1 MQEQNVIENM
11 KNIRKNKNSENEIA
25 VTGKS
30 GIFWLKGLAGL
41 LAVML
46 VFTIA
51 SRVVASITVPQV
63 TASAPSSG
71 KIEHTV
77 MASGTVEAGGEKA
90 IVTEEGILVAQVNVH
105 TGESIGEGETLFA
118 LDMDSL
124 EDQIYE
130 LQNQIKKLQ
139 LENDSLKKNKAQ
151 ADAKQ
156 QLELK
161 RAQEDYEETIAK
173 NTVSDG
179 KANEALQKAAD
190 AKSQAEKELNSAKD
204 ALAQAEKE
212 LNAVKEELQNVKDAA
227 AAEQS
232 KDTAESVDKTGN
244 SAADQPK
251 DAADSD
257 ASGKN
262 EQDNTTDS
270 TITQKLQQLEEAV
283 QEKQNTY
290 DTIQA
295 KVTEKQAALDSAS
308 VALEEKQEQLESNTS
323 TAEDAKKA
331 AERAVEDAGLSADID
346 HTQEINA
353 ISLEQF
359 QKQLEKL
366 KTLKQQNGEI
376 TAPSS
381 GIITKVCVETGQKT
395 TDTAAVVMSD
405 EQSGLFFTATT
416 DSKNR
421 EYLSVGDNATITGV
435 GKETSDCSIV
445 SIETSEDGSIIKVSI
460 TMQGNDFSPGE
471 SAQMIVTRKSE
482 SYDYLVPVTAVWQ
495 ENNKA
500 YVLLLET
507 ENTVLGEQHI
517 ARKAEVQILDK
528 NSSYAAVSGNS
539 LSADCQIITDS
550 DRTVGNGDVVRM
562 TE

>member
-161 RAQEDYEETIAK
+161 RAQEYYEETIAK

-179 KANEALQKAAD
+179 NANEALQKAAD

-232 KDTAESVDKTGN
+232 KDTADQTGE
-244 SAADQPK
+244 AEKK
-251 DAADSD
+251 DT
-257 ASGKN
+257 N
-262 EQDNTTDS
+262 S
-270 TITQKLQQLEEAV
+270 TITQKLQQLEETV

-366 KTLKQQNGEI
+366 I
-376 TAPSS
+376 TAPSF

-405 EQSGLFFTATT
+405 EQSGLFFTTTT

-445 SIETSEDGSIIKVSI
+445 SLETSKDGSSIKVSI
-460 TMQGNDFSPGE
+460 AMQGDDFLPGE
-471 SAQMIVTRKSE
+471 SAQMTATRKSE

-507 ENTVLGEQHI
+507 ENTVLGEQYI

>member
-1 MQEQNVIENM
+1 M

-51 SRVVASITVPQV
+51 SRVAASITVPQV
-63 TASAPSSG
+63 TASAPSPG

-77 MASGTVEAGGEKA
+77 IASGTVEAGGEKA

-232 KDTAESVDKTGN
+232 KDTA
-244 SAADQPK
+244 DQPK

-262 EQDNTTDS
+262 EQDNTTNS

-308 VALEEKQEQLESNTS
+308 VALEEKQEQLESSTS

-353 ISLEQF
+353 ISLEQY

-405 EQSGLFFTATT
+405 EQSGLFFTTTT

-445 SIETSEDGSIIKVSI
+445 SLETSEDGSSIKVSI
-460 TMQGNDFSPGE
+460 AMQGDDFLPGE
-471 SAQMIVTRKSE
+471 SAQMTATRKSE

-507 ENTVLGEQHI
+507 ENTVLGEQYI

>member
-212 LNAVKEELQNVKDAA
+212 LNAVKEELQNVKEAA

-232 KDTAESVDKTGN
+232 KDT
-244 SAADQPK
+244 ADQPK

-262 EQDNTTDS
+262 EQDNTTNS

-308 VALEEKQEQLESNTS
+308 VALEEKQEQLESSTS

-405 EQSGLFFTATT
+405 EQSGLFFTTTT

-435 GKETSDCSIV
+435 GKEMSDCSIV
-445 SIETSEDGSIIKVSI
+445 SLETSEDGSSIKVSI
-460 TMQGNDFSPGE
+460 AMQGDDFLPGE
-471 SAQMIVTRKSE
+471 SAQMTATRKSE

-507 ENTVLGEQHI
+507 ENTVLGEQYI

>member
-105 TGESIGEGETLFA
+105 TGESIGEGETLFS

-212 LNAVKEELQNVKDAA
+212 LNAVKEELQNVKEAA

-232 KDTAESVDKTGN
+232 KDT
-244 SAADQPK
+244 ADQPK

-262 EQDNTTDS
+262 EQDNTTNS

-308 VALEEKQEQLESNTS
+308 VALEEKQEQLESSTS

-353 ISLEQF
+353 ISLEQY

-405 EQSGLFFTATT
+405 EQSGLFFTTTT

-445 SIETSEDGSIIKVSI
+445 SLETSEDGSSIKVSI
-460 TMQGNDFSPGE
+460 AMQGDDFLPGE
-471 SAQMIVTRKSE
+471 SAQMTATRKSE

-507 ENTVLGEQHI
+507 ENTVLGEQYI

>member
-1 MQEQNVIENM
+1 MR
-11 KNIRKNKNSENEIA
+11 NIRKNENSKNEI
-25 VTGKS
+25 VITRKS

-46 VFTIA
+46 VFTVA
-51 SRVVASITVPQV
+51 SRVAASITVPQV
-63 TASAPSSG
+63 TAAAPSSG

-77 MASGTVEAGGEKA
+77 MASGTVEADGEKA

-139 LENDSLKKNKAQ
+139 LENDSLRKNKTQ
-151 ADAKQ
+151 AEAKQ

-212 LNAVKEELQNVKDAA
+212 LNAAKQELQNAKDAA
-227 AAEQS
+227 ADQK
-232 KDTAESVDKTGN
+232 KDTAEHVDKTGN

-251 DAADSD
+251 DAEDSD

-262 EQDNTTDS
+262 EQDNTTNS
-270 TITQKLQQLEEAV
+270 TITQQLQQFEEAV

-308 VALEEKQEQLESNTS
+308 AALEEKQEQLESDMS
-323 TAEDAKKA
+323 AAADAKKA
-331 AERAVEDAGLSADID
+331 AERAVEDADLSADTD

-353 ISLEQF
+353 ISLEQY
-359 QKQLEKL
+359 QRQLEKL
-366 KTLKQQNGEI
+366 KNLKQQNGEI
-376 TAPSS
+376 IAPSS

-395 TDTAAVVMSD
+395 TDTAAIVMSD
-405 EQSGLFFTATT
+405 EQSGLLFTTTT

-421 EYLSVGDNATITGV
+421 EYLSVGDNAMITGV
-435 GKETSDCSIV
+435 GKETSDCNIV
-445 SIETSEDGSIIKVSI
+445 SLETSEDGSSIKVSI
-460 TMQGNDFSPGE
+460 AMQGDDFSPGE
-471 SAQMIVTRKSE
+471 SAQMTVTRKSE

-507 ENTVLGEQHI
+507 ENTVLGEQYI
-517 ARKAEVQILDK
+517 ARKAEVEILDK

-539 LSADCQIITDS
+539 LSTDCKIITDS

>member
-90 IVTEEGILVAQVNVH
+90 IVTEEGILVAQLNVH
-105 TGESIGEGETLFA
+105 IGESVEEGDILFTLA
-118 LDMDSL
+118 VDSL

-151 ADAKQ
+151 ADAKR

-190 AKSQAEKELNSAKD
+190 AKSQAEKELNSARD

-212 LNAVKEELQNVKDAA
+212 LNAAKQELQNVKDAA

-232 KDTAESVDKTGN
+232 KDT
-244 SAADQPK
+244 ADQPK

-262 EQDNTTDS
+262 EQDNTTNS

-308 VALEEKQEQLESNTS
+308 VALEEKQEQLESSTS

-405 EQSGLFFTATT
+405 EQSGLFFTTTT

-445 SIETSEDGSIIKVSI
+445 SLETSEDGSSIKVSI
-460 TMQGNDFSPGE
+460 AMQGDDFLPGE
-471 SAQMIVTRKSE
+471 SAQMTATRKSE

-507 ENTVLGEQHI
+507 ENTVLGEQYI

>member
-232 KDTAESVDKTGN
+232 KDTA
-244 SAADQPK
+244 DQPK

-262 EQDNTTDS
+262 EQDNTTNS

-295 KVTEKQAALDSAS
+295 KVTEKQAALESAS

-353 ISLEQF
+353 ISLEQY

-405 EQSGLFFTATT
+405 EQSGLFFTTTT

-445 SIETSEDGSIIKVSI
+445 SLETSEDGSSIKVSI
-460 TMQGNDFSPGE
+460 AMQGDDFLPGE
-471 SAQMIVTRKSE
+471 SAQMTATRKSE

-507 ENTVLGEQHI
+507 ENTVLGEQYI
-517 ARKAEVQILDK
+517 AKKAEVQILDK

>member
-1 MQEQNVIENM
+1 M
-11 KNIRKNKNSENEIA
+11 KSIRKNENSKNEI
-25 VTGKS
+25 VITRKS
-30 GIFWLKGLAGL
+30 EIFWLKGLAGL

-46 VFTIA
+46 VFTVA
-51 SRVVASITVPQV
+51 SRVAASITVPQV
-63 TASAPSSG
+63 TAAAPTSG

-77 MASGTVEAGGEKA
+77 IASGTVEAGGEKA

-105 TGESIGEGETLFA
+105 TGEHIEEGSVLFTLA
-118 LDMDSL
+118 TDSL

-139 LENDSLKKNKAQ
+139 LENDSLRKNKTQ
-151 ADAKQ
+151 AEAKQ

-173 NTVSDG
+173 NTVSNE
-179 KANEALQKAAD
+179 KANEALQKATD
-190 AKSQAEKELNSAKD
+190 AKSQAEKELNSARD

-212 LNAVKEELQNVKDAA
+212 LNAAKQELQNAKDAA
-227 AAEQS
+227 AAEQK
-232 KDTAESVDKTGN
+232 KDTAEPVDKTGN
-244 SAADQPK
+244 LVTDQPK
-251 DAADSD
+251 DADDAD

-262 EQDNTTDS
+262 EQDNTTNS
-270 TITQKLQQLEEAV
+270 TITQQLQLFEEAV

-308 VALEEKQEQLESNTS
+308 TALEEKQEQLESDMS
-323 TAEDAKKA
+323 AASDAKKA
-331 AERAVEDAGLSADID
+331 AERAVEDAGLSADTD

-353 ISLEQF
+353 ISLEQY

-366 KTLKQQNGEI
+366 KTIKQQNGEI

-395 TDTAAVVMSD
+395 TDTAAIVMSD
-405 EQSGLFFTATT
+405 EQSGLLFTTTT

-445 SIETSEDGSIIKVSI
+445 SLEKSEGGSSIKVSVA
-460 TMQGNDFSPGE
+460 MQGDDFSPGE
-471 SAQMIVTRKSE
+471 SAQMTVTRKSE

-507 ENTVLGEQHI
+507 ENTVLGEQYI
-517 ARKAEVQILDK
+517 ARKAEVEILDK

-539 LSADCQIITDS
+539 LSTDCKIITDS

>member
-1 MQEQNVIENM
+1 M
-11 KNIRKNKNSENEIA
+11 KSIRKNENSKNEI
-25 VTGKS
+25 VITRKS

-46 VFTIA
+46 VFTVA
-51 SRVVASITVPQV
+51 SRVAASITVPQV
-63 TASAPSSG
+63 TAAAPTSG

-77 MASGTVEAGGEKA
+77 IASGTVEAGGEKA

-105 TGESIGEGETLFA
+105 TGEHIEEGSVLFTFA
-118 LDMDSL
+118 TDSL

-139 LENDSLKKNKAQ
+139 LENDSLRKNKTQ
-151 ADAKQ
+151 AEAKQ

-173 NTVSDG
+173 NTVSNE
-179 KANEALQKAAD
+179 KANEALQKATD
-190 AKSQAEKELNSAKD
+190 AKSQAEKELNSARD

-212 LNAVKEELQNVKDAA
+212 LNAAKQELQNAKDAA
-227 AAEQS
+227 AAEQK
-232 KDTAESVDKTGN
+232 KDTAEPVDKTGN
-244 SAADQPK
+244 SVTDQSK
-251 DAADSD
+251 DADDAD

-262 EQDNTTDS
+262 EQDNTTNS
-270 TITQKLQQLEEAV
+270 TITQQLQQFEEAV

-295 KVTEKQAALDSAS
+295 KVTEKQAALESAS
-308 VALEEKQEQLESNTS
+308 AALEEKQEQLESDMS
-323 TAEDAKKA
+323 AASDAKKA
-331 AERAVEDAGLSADID
+331 AERAVEDAGLSADTD

-353 ISLEQF
+353 ISLEQY

-366 KTLKQQNGEI
+366 KTIKQQNGEI

-395 TDTAAVVMSD
+395 TDTAAIVMSD
-405 EQSGLFFTATT
+405 EQSGLLFTTTT

-445 SIETSEDGSIIKVSI
+445 SLETSEDGSSIKVSVA
-460 TMQGNDFSPGE
+460 MQGDDFSPGE
-471 SAQMIVTRKSE
+471 SAQMTVTRKSE

-507 ENTVLGEQHI
+507 ENTVLGEQYI
-517 ARKAEVQILDK
+517 ARKAEVEILDK

-539 LSADCQIITDS
+539 LSTDCKIITDS
-550 DRTVGNGDVVRM
+550 DRTVGNGNVVRM

>member
-1 MQEQNVIENM
+1 MQEQSVIENM

-63 TASAPSSG
+63 TASSPSSG

-151 ADAKQ
+151 VDAKQ

-232 KDTAESVDKTGN
+232 KDTA
-244 SAADQPK
+244 DQPK

-262 EQDNTTDS
+262 EQDNTTNS

-353 ISLEQF
+353 ISLEQY

-405 EQSGLFFTATT
+405 EQSGLFFTTTT

-445 SIETSEDGSIIKVSI
+445 SLETSKDGSSIKVSI
-460 TMQGNDFSPGE
+460 AMQGDDFLPGE
-471 SAQMIVTRKSE
+471 SAQMTATRKSE

-507 ENTVLGEQHI
+507 ENTVLGEQYI

>member
-63 TASAPSSG
+63 TASSPSSG

-151 ADAKQ
+151 VDAKQ

-232 KDTAESVDKTGN
+232 KDTA
-244 SAADQPK
+244 DQPK

-262 EQDNTTDS
+262 EQDNTTNS

-353 ISLEQF
+353 ISLEQY

-405 EQSGLFFTATT
+405 EQSGLFFTTTT

-445 SIETSEDGSIIKVSI
+445 SLETSKDGSSIKVSI
-460 TMQGNDFSPGE
+460 AMQGDDFLPGE
-471 SAQMIVTRKSE
+471 SAQMTATRKSE

-507 ENTVLGEQHI
+507 ENTVLGEQYI

>member
-1 MQEQNVIENM
+1 MQEQSVIENM

-232 KDTAESVDKTGN
+232 KDTA
-244 SAADQPK
+244 DQPK

-262 EQDNTTDS
+262 EQDNTTNS

-331 AERAVEDAGLSADID
+331 AERAVEDAGLSADND

-353 ISLEQF
+353 ISLKQY

-366 KTLKQQNGEI
+366 KILKQQNGEI

-395 TDTAAVVMSD
+395 TDTAAIVMSD
-405 EQSGLFFTATT
+405 EQSGLLFTTTT

-445 SIETSEDGSIIKVSI
+445 SLETSKDGSSIKVSI
-460 TMQGNDFSPGE
+460 AMQGDDFLPGE
-471 SAQMIVTRKSE
+471 SAQMTATRKSE

-507 ENTVLGEQHI
+507 ENTVLGEQYI

>member
-212 LNAVKEELQNVKDAA
+212 LNAVKEELQNVKEAV

-232 KDTAESVDKTGN
+232 KDT
-244 SAADQPK
+244 ADQPK

-262 EQDNTTDS
+262 QQDNTTKS

-308 VALEEKQEQLESNTS
+308 VALEEKQEQLESSTS

-353 ISLEQF
+353 ISLEQY

-405 EQSGLFFTATT
+405 EQSGLFFTTTT

-445 SIETSEDGSIIKVSI
+445 SLETSEDGSSIKVSI
-460 TMQGNDFSPGE
+460 AMQGDDFLPGE
-471 SAQMIVTRKSE
+471 SAQMTATRKSE

-507 ENTVLGEQHI
+507 ENTVLGEQYI

>member
-1 MQEQNVIENM
+1 M
-11 KNIRKNKNSENEIA
+11 KSIRKNENSKNEI
-25 VTGKS
+25 VITRKS

-46 VFTIA
+46 VFTVA
-51 SRVVASITVPQV
+51 SRVAASITVPQV
-63 TASAPSSG
+63 TASAPTSG

-77 MASGTVEAGGEKA
+77 IASGTVEAGGEKA

-105 TGESIGEGETLFA
+105 TGEHIEEGSVLFTLA
-118 LDMDSL
+118 TDSL

-139 LENDSLKKNKAQ
+139 LENDSLRKNKTQ
-151 ADAKQ
+151 AEAKQ

-173 NTVSDG
+173 NTVSNE
-179 KANEALQKAAD
+179 KANEALQKATD
-190 AKSQAEKELNSAKD
+190 AKSQAEKELNSARD

-212 LNAVKEELQNVKDAA
+212 LNAAKQELQNAKDAA
-227 AAEQS
+227 A
-232 KDTAESVDKTGN
+232 
-244 SAADQPK
+244 DQKK
-251 DAADSD
+251 DADDAD

-262 EQDNTTDS
+262 EQDNTTNS
-270 TITQKLQQLEEAV
+270 TITQQLQQFEEAV
-283 QEKQNTY
+283 QEMQNTY

-308 VALEEKQEQLESNTS
+308 TALEEKQEQLESDMS
-323 TAEDAKKA
+323 AAADAKKA
-331 AERAVEDAGLSADID
+331 AERAVEDAGLSADTD

-353 ISLEQF
+353 ISLEQY

-366 KTLKQQNGEI
+366 KTIKQQNGEI

-395 TDTAAVVMSD
+395 TDTAAIVMSD
-405 EQSGLFFTATT
+405 EQSGLLFTTTT

-421 EYLSVGDNATITGV
+421 EYLSVGDNAAITGV

-445 SIETSEDGSIIKVSI
+445 SLETSEDGSSIKVSVA
-460 TMQGNDFSPGE
+460 MQGDDFSPGE
-471 SAQMIVTRKSE
+471 SAQMTVTRKSE

-507 ENTVLGEQHI
+507 ENTVLGEQYI
-517 ARKAEVQILDK
+517 ARKAEVEILDK

-539 LSADCQIITDS
+539 LSTDCKIITDS
-550 DRTVGNGDVVRM
+550 DRTVGNGNVVRM

>member
-63 TASAPSSG
+63 TASAPSPG

-232 KDTAESVDKTGN
+232 KDTA
-244 SAADQPK
+244 DQPK

-262 EQDNTTDS
+262 EQDNTTNS

-405 EQSGLFFTATT
+405 EQSGLFFTTTT

-445 SIETSEDGSIIKVSI
+445 SLETSKDGSSIKVSI
-460 TMQGNDFSPGE
+460 AMQGDDFLPGE
-471 SAQMIVTRKSE
+471 SAQMTATRKSE
-482 SYDYLVPVTAVWQ
+482 IYDYLVPVTAVWQ

-507 ENTVLGEQHI
+507 ENTVLGEQYI

>member
-1 MQEQNVIENM
+1 MQEKSVIENM

-139 LENDSLKKNKAQ
+139 LENDSLRKNKTQ
-151 ADAKQ
+151 AEAKQ

-173 NTVSDG
+173 NTVSNE
-179 KANEALQKAAD
+179 KANEALQKATD
-190 AKSQAEKELNSAKD
+190 AKSQAEKELNSARD

-212 LNAVKEELQNVKDAA
+212 LNAAKQELQNAKDAA
-227 AAEQS
+227 AAEQK
-232 KDTAESVDKTGN
+232 KDTAEPVDKTGN
-244 SAADQPK
+244 SVTDQPK
-251 DAADSD
+251 DAD

-262 EQDNTTDS
+262 EQDNTTNS
-270 TITQKLQQLEEAV
+270 TITQQLQQFEEAV

-308 VALEEKQEQLESNTS
+308 TALEEKQEQLESDMS
-323 TAEDAKKA
+323 AASDAKKA
-331 AERAVEDAGLSADID
+331 AERTVEDAGLSADTD

-353 ISLEQF
+353 ISLEQY

-366 KTLKQQNGEI
+366 KTIKQQNGEI

-395 TDTAAVVMSD
+395 TDTAAIVMSD
-405 EQSGLFFTATT
+405 EQSGLFFTTTT

-445 SIETSEDGSIIKVSI
+445 SLETSEDGSSIKVSI
-460 TMQGNDFSPGE
+460 SMQGDDFSPGE
-471 SAQMIVTRKSE
+471 SAQMTVTRKSE

-507 ENTVLGEQHI
+507 ENTVLGEQYI
-517 ARKAEVQILDK
+517 ARKAEVEILDK

-539 LSADCQIITDS
+539 LSTGCKIITDS
-550 DRTVGNGDVVRM
+550 DRTVGNGDVVRIM
-562 TE
+562 E

>member
-1 MQEQNVIENM
+1 MR
-11 KNIRKNKNSENEIA
+11 NIRKNENSKNEI
-25 VTGKS
+25 VIIRKS

-46 VFTIA
+46 IFTIA
-51 SRVVASITVPQV
+51 SRVAASITVPQV
-63 TASAPSSG
+63 RASAPTSG

-77 MASGTVEAGGEKA
+77 IASGTVEAGGEKA

-105 TGESIGEGETLFA
+105 TGEHIEEGSVLFTFA
-118 LDMDSL
+118 TDSL

-139 LENDSLKKNKAQ
+139 LENDSLRKNKTQ
-151 ADAKQ
+151 AEAKQ

-161 RAQEDYEETIAK
+161 RAQKDYEETIAK
-173 NTVSDG
+173 NTVSNE
-179 KANEALQKAAD
+179 KANEALQKATD
-190 AKSQAEKELNSAKD
+190 AKSQAEKELNSARD

-212 LNAVKEELQNVKDAA
+212 LNAAKQELQNAKDAA
-227 AAEQS
+227 AAEQK
-232 KDTAESVDKTGN
+232 KDTAEPVDKTGN
-244 SAADQPK
+244 SVTDQPK
-251 DAADSD
+251 DADDAD

-262 EQDNTTDS
+262 EQDNTTNS
-270 TITQKLQQLEEAV
+270 TITQQLQQFEEAV

-308 VALEEKQEQLESNTS
+308 AALEEKQEQLESDMS
-323 TAEDAKKA
+323 AASDAKKA
-331 AERAVEDAGLSADID
+331 AERAVEDAGLSADTD

-353 ISLEQF
+353 ISLEQY

-366 KTLKQQNGEI
+366 KTIKQQNGAI

-395 TDTAAVVMSD
+395 TDTAAIVMSD
-405 EQSGLFFTATT
+405 EQSGLLFTTTT

-435 GKETSDCSIV
+435 GKETSDCNIV
-445 SIETSEDGSIIKVSI
+445 SLETSEDGSSIKASI
-460 TMQGNDFSPGE
+460 SMQGDDFSPGE
-471 SAQMIVTRKSE
+471 SAQMTVTRKSE
-482 SYDYLVPVTAVWQ
+482 SYDYLVSVTAVWQ

-500 YVLLLET
+500 YVLLVET
-507 ENTVLGEQHI
+507 ENTVLGEQYI
-517 ARKAEVQILDK
+517 ARKAEVEILDK

-539 LSADCQIITDS
+539 LSTDCKIITDS

>member
-51 SRVVASITVPQV
+51 SRVAASITVPQV
-63 TASAPSSG
+63 TASAPSPG

-77 MASGTVEAGGEKA
+77 IASGTVEAGGEKA

-232 KDTAESVDKTGN
+232 KDTA
-244 SAADQPK
+244 DQPK

-262 EQDNTTDS
+262 EQDNTTNS

-308 VALEEKQEQLESNTS
+308 VALEEKQEQLESSTS

-353 ISLEQF
+353 ISLEQY

-405 EQSGLFFTATT
+405 EQSGLFFTTTT

-445 SIETSEDGSIIKVSI
+445 SLETSKDGSSIKVSI
-460 TMQGNDFSPGE
+460 AMQGDDFLPGE
-471 SAQMIVTRKSE
+471 SAQMTATRKSE

-507 ENTVLGEQHI
+507 ENTVLGEQYI

>member
-179 KANEALQKAAD
+179 KA
-190 AKSQAEKELNSAKD
+190 EKELNSAKD

-232 KDTAESVDKTGN
+232 KDTADQTGE
-244 SAADQPK
+244 AEKK
-251 DAADSD
+251 DT
-257 ASGKN
+257 N
-262 EQDNTTDS
+262 S
-270 TITQKLQQLEEAV
+270 TITQKLQQLEETV

-376 TAPSS
+376 TAPSF

-405 EQSGLFFTATT
+405 EQSGLFFTTTT

-421 EYLSVGDNATITGV
+421 EYLSVGDNATIIGV

-445 SIETSEDGSIIKVSI
+445 SLETSEDGSSIKVSI
-460 TMQGNDFSPGE
+460 AMQGDDFLPGE
-471 SAQMIVTRKSE
+471 SAQMTATRKSE

-507 ENTVLGEQHI
+507 ENTVLGEQYI

>member
-1 MQEQNVIENM
+1 
-11 KNIRKNKNSENEIA
+11 
-25 VTGKS
+25 
-30 GIFWLKGLAGL
+30 
-41 LAVML
+41 
-46 VFTIA
+46 
-51 SRVVASITVPQV
+51 
-63 TASAPSSG
+63 
-71 KIEHTV
+71 

-151 ADAKQ
+151 TDAKQ

-232 KDTAESVDKTGN
+232 KDTADQTGE
-244 SAADQPK
+244 AEKK
-251 DAADSD
+251 DT
-257 ASGKN
+257 N
-262 EQDNTTDS
+262 S
-270 TITQKLQQLEEAV
+270 TITQKLQQLEETV

-308 VALEEKQEQLESNTS
+308 VALEEKQEQL
-323 TAEDAKKA
+323 
-331 AERAVEDAGLSADID
+331 SA
-346 HTQEINA
+346 T
-353 ISLEQF
+353 
-359 QKQLEKL
+359 
-366 KTLKQQNGEI
+366 
-376 TAPSS
+376 
-381 GIITKVCVETGQKT
+381 
-395 TDTAAVVMSD
+395 
-405 EQSGLFFTATT
+405 
-416 DSKNR
+416 
-421 EYLSVGDNATITGV
+421 
-435 GKETSDCSIV
+435 
-445 SIETSEDGSIIKVSI
+445 
-460 TMQGNDFSPGE
+460 
-471 SAQMIVTRKSE
+471 
-482 SYDYLVPVTAVWQ
+482 
-495 ENNKA
+495 
-500 YVLLLET
+500 
-507 ENTVLGEQHI
+507 
-517 ARKAEVQILDK
+517 
-528 NSSYAAVSGNS
+528 
-539 LSADCQIITDS
+539 
-550 DRTVGNGDVVRM
+550 
-562 TE
+562 

>member
-1 MQEQNVIENM
+1 M
-11 KNIRKNKNSENEIA
+11 KSIRKNKNSENKIV
-25 VTGKS
+25 VTVKS

-46 VFTIA
+46 VFTVA
-51 SRVVASITVPQV
+51 SRVAASITVPQV
-63 TASAPSSG
+63 TAAAPTSG

-77 MASGTVEAGGEKA
+77 IASGTVEAGGEKA

-105 TGESIGEGETLFA
+105 TGEHIEEGSVLFTFA
-118 LDMDSL
+118 TDSL

-139 LENDSLKKNKAQ
+139 LENDSLRKNKTQ
-151 ADAKQ
+151 AEAKQ

-161 RAQEDYEETIAK
+161 RAQKDYEETIAK
-173 NTVSDG
+173 NTVSNE
-179 KANEALQKAAD
+179 KANEALQKATD
-190 AKSQAEKELNSAKD
+190 AKSQAEKELNSARD

-212 LNAVKEELQNVKDAA
+212 LNAAKQELQNAKDAA
-227 AAEQS
+227 AAEQK
-232 KDTAESVDKTGN
+232 KDTAEPVDKTGN
-244 SAADQPK
+244 SVTDQPK
-251 DAADSD
+251 DADDAD

-262 EQDNTTDS
+262 EQDNTTNS
-270 TITQKLQQLEEAV
+270 TITQQLQQFEEAV

-308 VALEEKQEQLESNTS
+308 TALEEKQEQLESDMS
-323 TAEDAKKA
+323 AAADAKKA
-331 AERAVEDAGLSADID
+331 AERAVEDASLSADTD

-353 ISLEQF
+353 ISLEQY

-366 KTLKQQNGEI
+366 KTIKQQNGEI

-395 TDTAAVVMSD
+395 TDTAAIVMSD
-405 EQSGLFFTATT
+405 EQSGLLFTTTT

-445 SIETSEDGSIIKVSI
+445 SLENSEDGSSIKVSI
-460 TMQGNDFSPGE
+460 SMQGDDFLPGE
-471 SAQMIVTRKSE
+471 SAQMTVTRKSE

-507 ENTVLGEQHI
+507 ENTVLGEQYI
-517 ARKAEVQILDK
+517 ARKAEVEILDK

-539 LSADCQIITDS
+539 LSTDCKIITDS
-550 DRTVGNGDVVRM
+550 DRTVGNGNVVRM

>member
-232 KDTAESVDKTGN
+232 KDTADQTGE
-244 SAADQPK
+244 AEKK
-251 DAADSD
+251 DT
-257 ASGKN
+257 N
-262 EQDNTTDS
+262 S
-270 TITQKLQQLEEAV
+270 TITQKLQQLEETV

-376 TAPSS
+376 TAPSF

-405 EQSGLFFTATT
+405 EQSGLFFTTTT

-435 GKETSDCSIV
+435 GKETSK
-445 SIETSEDGSIIKVSI
+445 DGSSIKVSI
-460 TMQGNDFSPGE
+460 AMQGDDFLPGE
-471 SAQMIVTRKSE
+471 SAQMTATRKSE

-507 ENTVLGEQHI
+507 ENTVLGEQYI

>member
-1 MQEQNVIENM
+1 M
-11 KNIRKNKNSENEIA
+11 
-25 VTGKS
+25 T
-30 GIFWLKGLAGL
+30 
-41 LAVML
+41 
-46 VFTIA
+46 
-51 SRVVASITVPQV
+51 
-63 TASAPSSG
+63 
-71 KIEHTV
+71 
-77 MASGTVEAGGEKA
+77 SGTVEAGGEKA

-156 QLELK
+156 QRELK

-204 ALAQAEKE
+204 ALAQAENE
-212 LNAVKEELQNVKDAA
+212 LNAVKEELQNVKEAA

-232 KDTAESVDKTGN
+232 KDTAG
-244 SAADQPK
+244 QPK

-262 EQDNTTDS
+262 EQDNTTNS
-270 TITQKLQQLEEAV
+270 AITQKLQQLEEAV

-308 VALEEKQEQLESNTS
+308 VALEEKQEQLESSTS

-353 ISLEQF
+353 ISLEQY

-405 EQSGLFFTATT
+405 EQSGLFFTTTT

-445 SIETSEDGSIIKVSI
+445 SLETSEDGSSIKVSI
-460 TMQGNDFSPGE
+460 AMQGDDFLPGE
-471 SAQMIVTRKSE
+471 SAQMTATRKSE

-507 ENTVLGEQHI
+507 ENTVLGEQYI

>member
-1 MQEQNVIENM
+1 M
-11 KNIRKNKNSENEIA
+11 KSIRKNENSKNEI
-25 VTGKS
+25 VITRKS

-46 VFTIA
+46 IFTIA
-51 SRVVASITVPQV
+51 SRVAASITVPQV
-63 TASAPSSG
+63 TASAPTSG

-77 MASGTVEAGGEKA
+77 IASGTVEAGGEKA

-105 TGESIGEGETLFA
+105 TGEHIEEGSVLFTFA
-118 LDMDSL
+118 TDSL

-139 LENDSLKKNKAQ
+139 LENDSLRKNKTQ
-151 ADAKQ
+151 AEAKQ

-173 NTVSDG
+173 NTVSNE
-179 KANEALQKAAD
+179 KANEALQKATD
-190 AKSQAEKELNSAKD
+190 AKSQAEKELNSARD

-212 LNAVKEELQNVKDAA
+212 LNAAKQELQNAKDAA
-227 AAEQS
+227 AAEQK
-232 KDTAESVDKTGN
+232 KDTAEPVDKTGN
-244 SAADQPK
+244 SVTDQPK
-251 DAADSD
+251 DAD

-262 EQDNTTDS
+262 EQDNTTNS
-270 TITQKLQQLEEAV
+270 TITLQLQQFEEAV

-295 KVTEKQAALDSAS
+295 KVTEKQTALDSAS
-308 VALEEKQEQLESNTS
+308 TALEEKQEQLESDMS
-323 TAEDAKKA
+323 AASDAKKA
-331 AERAVEDAGLSADID
+331 AERAVEDAGLSADTD

-353 ISLEQF
+353 ISLEQY

-366 KTLKQQNGEI
+366 KIIKQQNGEI

-395 TDTAAVVMSD
+395 TDTAAIVMSN
-405 EQSGLFFTATT
+405 EQSGLLFTTTT

-445 SIETSEDGSIIKVSI
+445 SLETSEDGSSIKVSVA
-460 TMQGNDFSPGE
+460 MQGDDFSPGE
-471 SAQMIVTRKSE
+471 SAQMTVTRKSE

-507 ENTVLGEQHI
+507 ENTVLGEQYI
-517 ARKAEVQILDK
+517 ARKAEVEILDK

-539 LSADCQIITDS
+539 LSTDCKIITDS
-550 DRTVGNGDVVRM
+550 DRTVGNGNVVRM

>member
-41 LAVML
+41 FAVML

-130 LQNQIKKLQ
+130 LQNQ
-139 LENDSLKKNKAQ
+139 KNKAQ

-190 AKSQAEKELNSAKD
+190 AESQAEKELNSAKD

-232 KDTAESVDKTGN
+232 KDTADQTGE
-244 SAADQPK
+244 AEKK
-251 DAADSD
+251 DT
-257 ASGKN
+257 N
-262 EQDNTTDS
+262 S

-405 EQSGLFFTATT
+405 EQSGLFFTTTT

-445 SIETSEDGSIIKVSI
+445 SLETSKDGSSIKVSI
-460 TMQGNDFSPGE
+460 AMQGDDFLPGE
-471 SAQMIVTRKSE
+471 SAQMTATRKSE

-507 ENTVLGEQHI
+507 ENTVLGEQYI

>member
-1 MQEQNVIENM
+1 M
-11 KNIRKNKNSENEIA
+11 KSIRKNENSKNEI
-25 VTGKS
+25 VITRKS

-46 VFTIA
+46 IFTIA
-51 SRVVASITVPQV
+51 SRVAASITVPQV
-63 TASAPSSG
+63 TASAPTSG

-77 MASGTVEAGGEKA
+77 IASGTVEAGGEKA

-105 TGESIGEGETLFA
+105 TGEHIEEGSVLFTLA
-118 LDMDSL
+118 TDSL

-139 LENDSLKKNKAQ
+139 LENDSLRKNKTQ
-151 ADAKQ
+151 AEAKQ

-173 NTVSDG
+173 NTVSNE
-179 KANEALQKAAD
+179 KADEALQKATD
-190 AKSQAEKELNSAKD
+190 AKSQAEKELNSARD

-212 LNAVKEELQNVKDAA
+212 LNAAKQELQNAKDAA
-227 AAEQS
+227 AAEQK
-232 KDTAESVDKTGN
+232 KDTAEPVDKTGN

-251 DAADSD
+251 DADDAD

-262 EQDNTTDS
+262 EQDNTTNS
-270 TITQKLQQLEEAV
+270 TITQQLQQFEEAV

-295 KVTEKQAALDSAS
+295 KVTKKQAALDSAS
-308 VALEEKQEQLESNTS
+308 AALEEKQEQLESDMS
-323 TAEDAKKA
+323 AASDAKKA
-331 AERAVEDAGLSADID
+331 AERAVEDAGLSADTD

-353 ISLEQF
+353 ISLEQY

-366 KTLKQQNGEI
+366 KTIKQQNGEI
-376 TAPSS
+376 TAPSA

-395 TDTAAVVMSD
+395 TDTAAIVMSD
-405 EQSGLFFTATT
+405 EQSGLLFTTTT
-416 DSKNR
+416 DRKNR

-435 GKETSDCSIV
+435 GKETSDGSIV
-445 SIETSEDGSIIKVSI
+445 SLEKSEDGSSIKVSVA
-460 TMQGNDFSPGE
+460 MQGDDFSPGE
-471 SAQMIVTRKSE
+471 SAQMTVTRKSE
-482 SYDYLVPVTAVWQ
+482 SFDYLVPVTAVWQ

-507 ENTVLGEQHI
+507 ENTVLGEQYI
-517 ARKAEVQILDK
+517 ARKAEVEILDK
-528 NSSYAAVSGNS
+528 NRSYAAVSGNS
-539 LSADCQIITDS
+539 LSTDCKIITDS

>member
-1 MQEQNVIENM
+1 M
-11 KNIRKNKNSENEIA
+11 KSIRKNENSKNEI
-25 VTGKS
+25 VITRKS

-46 VFTIA
+46 VFTVA
-51 SRVVASITVPQV
+51 SRVAASITVPQV
-63 TASAPSSG
+63 TAAAPTSG

-77 MASGTVEAGGEKA
+77 IASGTVEAGGEKA

-105 TGESIGEGETLFA
+105 TGEHIEEGSVLFTIA
-118 LDMDSL
+118 TDSL

-139 LENDSLKKNKAQ
+139 LENDSLRKNKTQ
-151 ADAKQ
+151 AEAKQ

-173 NTVSDG
+173 NTVSNE
-179 KANEALQKAAD
+179 KANEALQKATD
-190 AKSQAEKELNSAKD
+190 AKSQAEKELNSARD

-212 LNAVKEELQNVKDAA
+212 LNAAKQELQNAKDAA
-227 AAEQS
+227 AAEQK
-232 KDTAESVDKTGN
+232 KDTAEPVDKTGN
-244 SAADQPK
+244 SVTDQPK
-251 DAADSD
+251 DADDAD

-262 EQDNTTDS
+262 EQDNTTNS
-270 TITQKLQQLEEAV
+270 TITLQLQQFEEAV

-308 VALEEKQEQLESNTS
+308 AALEEKQEQLESDMS
-323 TAEDAKKA
+323 AASDAKKA
-331 AERAVEDAGLSADID
+331 AERAVEDAGLSADTD

-353 ISLEQF
+353 ISLEQY

-366 KTLKQQNGEI
+366 KTIKQQNGEI

-395 TDTAAVVMSD
+395 TDTAAIVMSD
-405 EQSGLFFTATT
+405 EQSGLFFTTTT

-445 SIETSEDGSIIKVSI
+445 SLETSEDGSSIKVSI
-460 TMQGNDFSPGE
+460 SMQGDDFSPGE
-471 SAQMIVTRKSE
+471 SAQMTVTRKSE

-507 ENTVLGEQHI
+507 ENTVLGEQYI
-517 ARKAEVQILDK
+517 ARKAEVEILDK

-539 LSADCQIITDS
+539 LSTGCKIITDS

>member
-212 LNAVKEELQNVKDAA
+212 LNAVKEELQNVKEAA

-232 KDTAESVDKTGN
+232 KDT
-244 SAADQPK
+244 ADQPK

-262 EQDNTTDS
+262 EQDNTTNS

-353 ISLEQF
+353 ISLEQY

-405 EQSGLFFTATT
+405 EQSGLFFTTTT

-445 SIETSEDGSIIKVSI
+445 SLETSEDGSSIKVSI
-460 TMQGNDFSPGE
+460 AMQGDDFLPGE
-471 SAQMIVTRKSE
+471 SAQMTATRKSE

-507 ENTVLGEQHI
+507 ENTVLGEQYI

>member
-212 LNAVKEELQNVKDAA
+212 LNAVKEELQNVKEAA

-232 KDTAESVDKTGN
+232 KDT
-244 SAADQPK
+244 ADQPK

-262 EQDNTTDS
+262 EQDNTTNS

-381 GIITKVCVETGQKT
+381 GFITKVCVETGQKT

-405 EQSGLFFTATT
+405 EQSGLFFTTTT

-445 SIETSEDGSIIKVSI
+445 SLETSKDGSSIKVSI
-460 TMQGNDFSPGE
+460 AMQGDDFLPGE
-471 SAQMIVTRKSE
+471 SAQMTATRKSE

-500 YVLLLET
+500 YVLLLEM
-507 ENTVLGEQHI
+507 ENTVLGEQYI

>member
-11 KNIRKNKNSENEIA
+11 KNIRKNKNFENEIA

-51 SRVVASITVPQV
+51 SRVGASITASQV

-232 KDTAESVDKTGN
+232 KDTA
-244 SAADQPK
+244 DQPK

-262 EQDNTTDS
+262 EQDNTTNS

-308 VALEEKQEQLESNTS
+308 VALEEKQEQLESSTS

-353 ISLEQF
+353 ISLEQY

-405 EQSGLFFTATT
+405 EQSGLFFTTTT

-445 SIETSEDGSIIKVSI
+445 SLETSEDGSSIKVSI
-460 TMQGNDFSPGE
+460 AMQGDDFLPGE
-471 SAQMIVTRKSE
+471 SAQMTATRKSE

-507 ENTVLGEQHI
+507 ENTVLGEQYI

>member
-1 MQEQNVIENM
+1 M

-77 MASGTVEAGGEKA
+77 MALGTVEAGGEKA

-156 QLELK
+156 QMELK

-232 KDTAESVDKTGN
+232 KDTA
-244 SAADQPK
+244 DQPK

-262 EQDNTTDS
+262 EQDNTTNS

-366 KTLKQQNGEI
+366 NTLKQQNGEI

-405 EQSGLFFTATT
+405 EQSGLFFTTTT

-445 SIETSEDGSIIKVSI
+445 SLETSKDGSSIKVSI
-460 TMQGNDFSPGE
+460 AMQGDDFLPGE
-471 SAQMIVTRKSE
+471 SAQMTATRKSE
-482 SYDYLVPVTAVWQ
+482 IYDYLVPVTAVWQ

-507 ENTVLGEQHI
+507 ENTVLGEQYI

>member
-1 MQEQNVIENM
+1 M
-11 KNIRKNKNSENEIA
+11 
-25 VTGKS
+25 
-30 GIFWLKGLAGL
+30 
-41 LAVML
+41 
-46 VFTIA
+46 
-51 SRVVASITVPQV
+51 
-63 TASAPSSG
+63 
-71 KIEHTV
+71 
-77 MASGTVEAGGEKA
+77 
-90 IVTEEGILVAQVNVH
+90 
-105 TGESIGEGETLFA
+105 
-118 LDMDSL
+118 
-124 EDQIYE
+124 
-130 LQNQIKKLQ
+130 
-139 LENDSLKKNKAQ
+139 
-151 ADAKQ
+151 
-156 QLELK
+156 
-161 RAQEDYEETIAK
+161 
-173 NTVSDG
+173 
-179 KANEALQKAAD
+179 
-190 AKSQAEKELNSAKD
+190 
-204 ALAQAEKE
+204 
-212 LNAVKEELQNVKDAA
+212 
-227 AAEQS
+227 
-232 KDTAESVDKTGN
+232 
-244 SAADQPK
+244 
-251 DAADSD
+251 
-257 ASGKN
+257 
-262 EQDNTTDS
+262 
-270 TITQKLQQLEEAV
+270 

-308 VALEEKQEQLESNTS
+308 VALEEKQEQLESSTS

-405 EQSGLFFTATT
+405 EQSGLFFTTTT

-421 EYLSVGDNATITGV
+421 EYLSVGDNATITDV

-445 SIETSEDGSIIKVSI
+445 SLETSKDGSSIKVSI
-460 TMQGNDFSPGE
+460 AMQGDDFLPGE
-471 SAQMIVTRKSE
+471 SAQMTATRKSE

-507 ENTVLGEQHI
+507 ENTVLGEQYI

>member
-1 MQEQNVIENM
+1 M

-212 LNAVKEELQNVKDAA
+212 LNAVKEELQNVKEAA

-232 KDTAESVDKTGN
+232 KDT
-244 SAADQPK
+244 ADQPK

-262 EQDNTTDS
+262 EQDNTTNS

-308 VALEEKQEQLESNTS
+308 VALEEKQEQLESSTS

-353 ISLEQF
+353 ISLEQY

-405 EQSGLFFTATT
+405 EQSGLFFTTTT

-445 SIETSEDGSIIKVSI
+445 SLETSEDGSSIKVSI
-460 TMQGNDFSPGE
+460 AMQGDDFLPGE
-471 SAQMIVTRKSE
+471 SAQMTATRKSE

-507 ENTVLGEQHI
+507 ENTVLGEQYI

>member
-63 TASAPSSG
+63 TASVPSSG

-173 NTVSDG
+173 NKVSDG

-232 KDTAESVDKTGN
+232 KDTA
-244 SAADQPK
+244 DQPK

-262 EQDNTTDS
+262 EQDNTTNS

-346 HTQEINA
+346 HAQEINA
-353 ISLEQF
+353 ISLEQY

-405 EQSGLFFTATT
+405 EQSGLFFTTTT

-445 SIETSEDGSIIKVSI
+445 SLETSKDGSSIKVSI
-460 TMQGNDFSPGE
+460 AMQGDDFLPGE
-471 SAQMIVTRKSE
+471 SAQMTATRKSE

-507 ENTVLGEQHI
+507 ENTVLGEQYI